1 MEKGQNRNIN
11 SDKRSSVITIF
22 ILICI
27 ILIAFIGIGY
37 QFITTAS
44 KPGYVS
50 LSPINVSI
58 SSETGEHKVSV
69 DVVLN
74 GKSKDLNKID
84 FEKAQL
90 IAKETIKNLDYDKI
104 KQENGNEY
112 IKNSIL
118 EELQKEFGDDIEK
131 VTLSRLL
138 TNVSIGEEGT
148 ENSNPSREELLEN
161 FGWSKKK

>member
-84 FEKAQL
+84 VEKAQL

-104 KQENGNEY
+104 KQENGNTRLTATC
-112 IKNSIL
+112 IDGRPV
-118 EELQKEFGDDIEK
+118 EFKLIAQ
-131 VTLSRLL
+131 
-138 TNVSIGEEGT
+138 
-148 ENSNPSREELLEN
+148 
-161 FGWSKKK
+161 